1 MPEYDGAQGA
11 CRECEAE
18 GRKGSK
24 KTDSGVIVL
33 WEKQVGEYGHSGGG
47 VHVEVVEFDGRADH
61 GCGDDAAARGG
72 INGSLLSFRHSTEVG
87 RVWLCGTLWVFAVLK
102 LVHTEQVRN
111 GTHGEACAA
120 NLVSMWSNLD
130 ALDATGWLERIA
142 QGGSVESGM
151 RACLDKIE
159 QTDKHI
165 NAFHHVFAGNALEQA
180 RVCDAT
186 PAEKRGP
193 LHGLPIAIKE
203 ENAIAGIPTAF
214 GTAAMSTPA
223 TEDSEVVAAL
233 RCAGAIIV
241 GTTRMPEFGTWP
253 FTESQN
259 GGVTRN
265 PLDPRFSPGGSSG
278 GSAAAVAAGMIP
290 VAIGGDGGGSIRIPA
305 AHCGLYGL
313 KPRRGRVS
321 TAPAEHLWW
330 DLGTIGPLAKSPRDL
345 RLIYSVIG
353 QFPAVPLPKQLRIAV
368 HVNPKIAGVMVP
380 AQLTDAALQ
389 AAEQLAKGMNGVIVD
404 TDLRLPTPTD
414 AFMPQFLGGLVAEV
428 KQLDQPEKIEKRS
441 RQLVRIG
448 QFVGSRRAV
457 DWARKR
463 GERYARDVDKLLDQ
477 YDVIVSPT
485 VAARPPLAGILDGC
499 GPIRAQ
505 LASLPYV
512 AFTALWNV
520 TGHPAIAVPVGVGN
534 DGMPL
539 SVQLA
544 GRDED
549 MLLRL
554 AETLGKPNL
563 T

>member
-1 MPEYDGAQGA
+1 
-11 CRECEAE
+11 
-18 GRKGSK
+18 
-24 KTDSGVIVL
+24 
-33 WEKQVGEYGHSGGG
+33 
-47 VHVEVVEFDGRADH
+47 
-61 GCGDDAAARGG
+61 
-72 INGSLLSFRHSTEVG
+72 
-87 RVWLCGTLWVFAVLK
+87 
-102 LVHTEQVRN
+102 
-111 GTHGEACAA
+111 
-120 NLVSMWSNLD
+120 MWSNLD
-130 ALDATGWLERIA
+130 ALDATDWLKRIA
-142 QGGSVESGM
+142 QGDSVESGM

-159 QTDKHI
+159 QIDKHI
-165 NAFHHVFAGNALEQA
+165 NAFHHVFADNALEQA

-186 PAEKRGP
+186 PTEKRGP

-223 TEDSEVVAAL
+223 TEDSAVVAAL
-233 RCAGAIIV
+233 RCAGAIII

-253 FTESQN
+253 FTESKN

-265 PLDPRFSPGGSSG
+265 PLDLRFSPGGSSG

-305 AHCGLYGL
+305 VYCGLYGL

-321 TAPAEHLWW
+321 TAPVEHLWW

-368 HVNPKIAGVMVP
+368 HVNPKIAGVTVP
-380 AQLTDAALQ
+380 AQLTDTALQ
-389 AAEQLAKGMNGVIVD
+389 TAEQLAKGMNGVIVD

-448 QFVGSRRAV
+448 QFVGSWRAV

-485 VAARPPLAGILDGC
+485 VAARPPLAGILDGS

-520 TGHPAIAVPVGVGN
+520 TGHPAIAVPVGVGD

-549 MLLRL
+549 ILLRL

>member
-1 MPEYDGAQGA
+1 M
-11 CRECEAE
+11 
-18 GRKGSK
+18 
-24 KTDSGVIVL
+24 
-33 WEKQVGEYGHSGGG
+33 
-47 VHVEVVEFDGRADH
+47 
-61 GCGDDAAARGG
+61 
-72 INGSLLSFRHSTEVG
+72 
-87 RVWLCGTLWVFAVLK
+87 
-102 LVHTEQVRN
+102 
-111 GTHGEACAA
+111 
-120 NLVSMWSNLD
+120 
-130 ALDATGWLERIA
+130 
-142 QGGSVESGM
+142 
-151 RACLDKIE
+151 
-159 QTDKHI
+159 
-165 NAFHHVFAGNALEQA
+165 
-180 RVCDAT
+180 
-186 PAEKRGP
+186 
-193 LHGLPIAIKE
+193 
-203 ENAIAGIPTAF
+203 
-214 GTAAMSTPA
+214 
-223 TEDSEVVAAL
+223 VAAL
-233 RCAGAIIV
+233 RRAGAIIV

-265 PLDPRFSPGGSSG
+265 PLDLRFSPGGSSG

-313 KPRRGRVS
+313 KPCRGRVS

-353 QFPAVPLPKQLRIAV
+353 QFPAVPRPKQLRIAV
-368 HVNPKIAGVMVP
+368 HVNPKIAGVTVP

-389 AAEQLAKGMNGVIVD
+389 TAEQLAKGMNGVIVD

-485 VAARPPLAGILDGC
+485 VAARPPLAGILDGR

-520 TGHPAIAVPVGVGN
+520 TGHPAIAVPVGVGD
-534 DGMPL
+534 DGMLL

>member
-1 MPEYDGAQGA
+1 M
-11 CRECEAE
+11 
-18 GRKGSK
+18 
-24 KTDSGVIVL
+24 
-33 WEKQVGEYGHSGGG
+33 
-47 VHVEVVEFDGRADH
+47 
-61 GCGDDAAARGG
+61 
-72 INGSLLSFRHSTEVG
+72 
-87 RVWLCGTLWVFAVLK
+87 
-102 LVHTEQVRN
+102 
-111 GTHGEACAA
+111 
-120 NLVSMWSNLD
+120 
-130 ALDATGWLERIA
+130 
-142 QGGSVESGM
+142 
-151 RACLDKIE
+151 
-159 QTDKHI
+159 
-165 NAFHHVFAGNALEQA
+165 
-180 RVCDAT
+180 
-186 PAEKRGP
+186 
-193 LHGLPIAIKE
+193 
-203 ENAIAGIPTAF
+203 
-214 GTAAMSTPA
+214 
-223 TEDSEVVAAL
+223 
-233 RCAGAIIV
+233 
-241 GTTRMPEFGTWP
+241 
-253 FTESQN
+253 
-259 GGVTRN
+259 
-265 PLDPRFSPGGSSG
+265 
-278 GSAAAVAAGMIP
+278 
-290 VAIGGDGGGSIRIPA
+290 
-305 AHCGLYGL
+305 
-313 KPRRGRVS
+313 
-321 TAPAEHLWW
+321 
-330 DLGTIGPLAKSPRDL
+330 
-345 RLIYSVIG
+345 
-353 QFPAVPLPKQLRIAV
+353 

-463 GERYARDVDKLLDQ
+463 GERYARDVDRLLDQ

>member
-1 MPEYDGAQGA
+1 
-11 CRECEAE
+11 
-18 GRKGSK
+18 
-24 KTDSGVIVL
+24 
-33 WEKQVGEYGHSGGG
+33 
-47 VHVEVVEFDGRADH
+47 
-61 GCGDDAAARGG
+61 
-72 INGSLLSFRHSTEVG
+72 
-87 RVWLCGTLWVFAVLK
+87 
-102 LVHTEQVRN
+102 
-111 GTHGEACAA
+111 
-120 NLVSMWSNLD
+120 MWSNLD
-130 ALDATGWLERIA
+130 ALDATDWLKRIT
-142 QGGSVESGM
+142 QGNSVESGM

-223 TEDSEVVAAL
+223 TEDSAVVAAL

-265 PLDPRFSPGGSSG
+265 PLDLRFSPGGSSG

-428 KQLDQPEKIEKRS
+428 KQLDQSEKIEKRS

>member
-1 MPEYDGAQGA
+1 
-11 CRECEAE
+11 
-18 GRKGSK
+18 
-24 KTDSGVIVL
+24 
-33 WEKQVGEYGHSGGG
+33 
-47 VHVEVVEFDGRADH
+47 
-61 GCGDDAAARGG
+61 
-72 INGSLLSFRHSTEVG
+72 
-87 RVWLCGTLWVFAVLK
+87 
-102 LVHTEQVRN
+102 
-111 GTHGEACAA
+111 
-120 NLVSMWSNLD
+120 MWSNLD
-130 ALDATGWLERIA
+130 ALDATDWLKRIA

-321 TAPAEHLWW
+321 TGPAEHLWW

-389 AAEQLAKGMNGVIVD
+389 AAEQLAKGINGVIVD

-448 QFVGSRRAV
+448 QFAGSRRAV

-485 VAARPPLAGILDGC
+485 VAAQPPLAGILDGR

>member
-1 MPEYDGAQGA
+1 
-11 CRECEAE
+11 
-18 GRKGSK
+18 
-24 KTDSGVIVL
+24 
-33 WEKQVGEYGHSGGG
+33 
-47 VHVEVVEFDGRADH
+47 
-61 GCGDDAAARGG
+61 
-72 INGSLLSFRHSTEVG
+72 
-87 RVWLCGTLWVFAVLK
+87 
-102 LVHTEQVRN
+102 
-111 GTHGEACAA
+111 
-120 NLVSMWSNLD
+120 MWSNLD
-130 ALDATGWLERIA
+130 ALDATDWLKRIA
-142 QGGSVESGM
+142 QGDSVESGV

-165 NAFHHVFAGNALEQA
+165 NAFHHVFADNALEQA

-186 PAEKRGP
+186 PTEKRGP

-223 TEDSEVVAAL
+223 TEDSAVVAAL
-233 RCAGAIIV
+233 RCAGAIII

-253 FTESQN
+253 FTESKN

-265 PLDPRFSPGGSSG
+265 PLDLRFSPGGSSG

-305 AHCGLYGL
+305 AYCGLYGL

-330 DLGTIGPLAKSPRDL
+330 DFGTIGPLTKSPRDL

-368 HVNPKIAGVMVP
+368 HVNPKIAGVTVP

-389 AAEQLAKGMNGVIVD
+389 TAEQLAKGMNGVIVD
-404 TDLRLPTPTD
+404 TDLRLLTPTD
-414 AFMPQFLGGLVAEV
+414 AFMPQFLGGLVAEI
-428 KQLDQPEKIEKRS
+428 KQLDQPEKIEKHS
-441 RQLVRIG
+441 QQLVRIG
-448 QFVGSRRAV
+448 RLVGSRRAV

-485 VAARPPLAGILDGC
+485 VAARPPLAGILDGR

-554 AETLGKPNL
+554 TETLGKPNL

>member
-1 MPEYDGAQGA
+1 
-11 CRECEAE
+11 
-18 GRKGSK
+18 
-24 KTDSGVIVL
+24 
-33 WEKQVGEYGHSGGG
+33 
-47 VHVEVVEFDGRADH
+47 
-61 GCGDDAAARGG
+61 
-72 INGSLLSFRHSTEVG
+72 
-87 RVWLCGTLWVFAVLK
+87 
-102 LVHTEQVRN
+102 
-111 GTHGEACAA
+111 
-120 NLVSMWSNLD
+120 MWSNLD
-130 ALDATGWLERIA
+130 ALDATDWLKRIT
-142 QGGSVESGM
+142 QGNSVESGM

-223 TEDSEVVAAL
+223 TEDSAVVAAL

-241 GTTRMPEFGTWP
+241 GATRMPEFGTWP

-448 QFVGSRRAV
+448 RFVGSRWAV